1 VLPAAGRIRRPGQ
14 LTDPEVSERFA
25 LENFPDYYHEF
36 GGLLDWYNPWDAV
49 LESTSDGYWRAGQ
62 WIDHKEKADQA
73 RDLAVGENHRVE
85 KVLIWERH
93 RGQYRSE
100 HALVEGRDVVVDDV
114 IGEFRGQR
122 VEPEHMRADE
132 TLFLVYTSGSTGK
145 PRRPGIPPVA
155 TSPTVTAMSKLI
167 LDLKPTDVYW
177 CIADIGW
184 ITGVTHHRWVCTALR
199 PSARLEPVHLLR
211 GFCMLVPHVHLPVSP
226 DRPGSSG
233 STDPPGR
240 CHGCSHRPR
249 RHPGIDAE
257 FPADLTVHLVCDN
270 YGTHKTPA
278 VKTRLAAHPR
288 FQMHFTPTYSSWLNQ
303 VVRFFA
309 FSSPKTSCNAAITTA
324 SSNLKQTSAA
334 G

>member
-1 VLPAAGRIRRPGQ
+1 MGVIPKGPCKPSSKAGAPTPVGKVCPRQRQQWWRFRLGDRSSLVGGGVLPAAGRIRRPGQ

-49 LESTSDGYWRAGQ
+49 LESTSDGYWRAGK

-73 RDLAVGENHRVE
+73 RDLAVGEDHRVE

-177 CIADIGW
+177 CMADIGW
-184 ITGVTHHRWVCTALR
+184 ITGSPTTGGCA
-199 PSARLEPVHLLR
+199 
-211 GFCMLVPHVHLPVSP
+211 PH
-226 DRPGSSG
+226 SG
-233 STDPPGR
+233 PYPPGLSR
-240 CHGCSHRPR
+240 C
-249 RHPGIDAE
+249 
-257 FPADLTVHLVCDN
+257 
-270 YGTHKTPA
+270 
-278 VKTRLAAHPR
+278 
-288 FQMHFTPTYSSWLNQ
+288 
-303 VVRFFA
+303 
-309 FSSPKTSCNAAITTA
+309 TS
-324 SSNLKQTSAA
+324 
-334 G
+334 